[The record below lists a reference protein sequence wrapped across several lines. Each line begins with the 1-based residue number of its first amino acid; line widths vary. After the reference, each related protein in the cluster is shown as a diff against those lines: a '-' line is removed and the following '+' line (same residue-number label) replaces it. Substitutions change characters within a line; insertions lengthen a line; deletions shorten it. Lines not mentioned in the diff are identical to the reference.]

1 MSFISSKERYK
12 ESKRIFSG
20 NGFKKIWLLVTLILT
35 IVYVAYI
42 GLSLAVTLHY
52 ANVADIPKWIEW
64 FYLSAGNNSLVSL
77 IVTCVVAFM
86 IIISLILVFTFR
98 SSKKVANDISSLMSS
113 AIPGKKKNNV
123 THADEYKNRV
133 IVTKKKK

>member
-1 MSFISSKERYK
+1 
-12 ESKRIFSG
+12 
-20 NGFKKIWLLVTLILT
+20 
-35 IVYVAYI
+35 
-42 GLSLAVTLHY
+42 
-52 ANVADIPKWIEW
+52 
-64 FYLSAGNNSLVSL
+64 
-77 IVTCVVAFM
+77 VVAFM